1 MDGGRSVV
9 SFASA
14 IHLVCAYVVI
24 SSWRSQFT
32 LKHSQT
38 SFTIHTSGLQRDI
51 FSHKIT
57 TSEAWPYYPGE
68 IPTRPD
74 CLDDPWHKHATEPNT
89 CTNIG
94 DYNPPT
100 QFPTKAPTPLP
111 TVSPS
116 ESPTLLPTPED
127 KFLKVFITSE
137 TYQGNLGGVAGADL
151 KCQTLAINANLTGTF
166 KAWLSDSS
174 GNHPDTTY
182 LKAGTPYY
190 LMDGATIIA
199 NSYQDLI
206 SGNIVHAIEVNELG
220 EIVQVNENS
229 TDIVWTSTDGAG
241 GSYAPNYCAN
251 FEGTEWESNSFEDY
265 GGAGQFNNGI
275 PGAWSYV
282 GNSTCDMF
290 HRLYCFEQN
299 VSLLQFAWCMLSS
312 FLSILTYILLLL
324 ILSML

>member
-1 MDGGRSVV
+1 M
-9 SFASA
+9 
-14 IHLVCAYVVI
+14 
-24 SSWRSQFT
+24 
-32 LKHSQT
+32 
-38 SFTIHTSGLQRDI
+38 SGLQRDI

-57 TSEAWPYYPGE
+57 TSAAWPYYPGE

-151 KCQTLAINANLTGTF
+151 KCQTLAINA
-166 KAWLSDSS
+166 WLSDSS

-220 EIVQVNENS
+220 EIVQYNENS

-299 VSLLQFAWCMLSS
+299 VSLLGLSLSS
-312 FLSILTYILLLL
+312 CSYNVCCRPFNRF
-324 ILSML
+324 